1 MYSLIDGTLI
11 RSTGSKG
18 SGKGQFDFRN
28 GGLCVSPDGD
38 SVLVAEFHNRRVQ
51 EVRIVDG
58 SWVRFI
64 GIGVLKKPEYV
75 DCNADVIAVSETTKN
90 RISVLSWADGSVRA
104 RFGSDGSGPDQMRY
118 PKCVRLLA
126 DGSGVVVAD
135 YWNHRLCV
143 FTVSGEFVAAV
154 GSRDQGLNFP
164 HDVLECATDGSFI
177 ATNWGHSLVKLSQA
191 GVQTG
196 VFGKEGDGNGE
207 FNFPSALAALS
218 NDGCLV
224 VDSGNRRVQYLAHLQ
239 AKTIW
244 MRACACRVVGNQCEY
259 NM

>member
-1 MYSLIDGTLI
+1 
-11 RSTGSKG
+11 
-18 SGKGQFDFRN
+18 
-28 GGLCVSPDGD
+28 
-38 SVLVAEFHNRRVQ
+38 
-51 EVRIVDG
+51 
-58 SWVRFI
+58 
-64 GIGVLKKPEYV
+64 
-75 DCNADVIAVSETTKN
+75 
-90 RISVLSWADGSVRA
+90 
-104 RFGSDGSGPDQMRY
+104 
-118 PKCVRLLA
+118 LLA

-154 GSRDQGLNFP
+154 GNKEQGLHYPF
-164 HDVLECATDGSFI
+164 DVLKCAMDGSFI
-177 ATNWGHSLVKLSQA
+177 VANFSGHSLVKLSQA

-196 VFGKEGDGNGE
+196 VFGKHGGGNGE
-207 FNFPSALAALS
+207 FKFPSALGALS